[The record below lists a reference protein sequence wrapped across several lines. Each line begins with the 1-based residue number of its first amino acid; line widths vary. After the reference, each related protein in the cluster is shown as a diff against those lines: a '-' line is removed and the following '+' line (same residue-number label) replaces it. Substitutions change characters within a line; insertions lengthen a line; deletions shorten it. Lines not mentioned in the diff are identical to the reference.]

1 MGVVVGDTTRKQ
13 IDFSM
18 FLMYRLAESWGE
30 PVFRVYRRLEAA
42 GALRNYI
49 IPFYDVLHTLG
60 EEYLV
65 DDVTEYV
72 RERGVFA

>member
-1 MGVVVGDTTRKQ
+1 MEETTRNQ

-18 FLMYRLAESWGE
+18 FLMYRLAESWGK
-30 PVFRVYRRLEAA
+30 PVSHVYRVLESA
-42 GALRNYI
+42 GALKDYI

-65 DDVTEYV
+65 NDVTEYV
-72 RERGVFA
+72 KRRGVLV

>member
-1 MGVVVGDTTRKQ
+1 MEEAARRQKQ

-30 PVFRVYRRLEAA
+30 PVSRVYRVLEST
-42 GALRNYI
+42 GALKDYI
-49 IPFYDVLHTLG
+49 LPFYDVLHTLG

-65 DDVTEYV
+65 DDITEYV
-72 RERGVFA
+72 KKRGAFA

>member
-1 MGVVVGDTTRKQ
+1 MTDQTRRE

-18 FLMYRLAESWGE
+18 FLMYRLADRWGRS
-30 PVFRVYRRLEAA
+30 VSDVYRILDET
-42 GALRNYI
+42 GALRDYV

-65 DDVTEYV
+65 EDLTEYV
-72 RERGVFA
+72 AKRGVCV